1 MNELACLQGLS
12 EVDFPWRAAGLR
24 ESASLVVVDAA
35 MSFTVVDAILPRLLY
50 MSRLINLD
58 EFNALVQ

>member
-1 MNELACLQGLS
+1 MNELARLQGLS

-24 ESASLVVVDAA
+24 ESTSLAAVGDA
-35 MSFTVVDAILPRLLY
+35 MSFTVVDAILPRLLD
-50 MSRLINLD
+50 MPRLINLD